1 MISMEHRSKNA
12 ARSTFGNAMIVLGG
26 LLIAAALGLAAYNIL
41 DAKRAEKASHE
52 ITDQLVEEIGHR
64 TEDGTTPSPYADKDA
79 QMPTAVIDGYEYI
92 GILEIPGRSLSLPVM
107 STWDYDRLQ
116 IAACLFTGSYYSNDI
131 VICAHNYANFFMPLI
146 TMAIGEDV
154 YFTNV
159 EGMTIHYI
167 VTNRETVQPTDV
179 EGMTEN
185 ISNSGQSTMDW
196 DMTLFTCNLGGQT
209 RCAVRCKRVE

>member
-1 MISMEHRSKNA
+1 MEHRQKSASRN
-12 ARSTFGNAMIVLGG
+12 TFGNVLIVLGC
-26 LLIAAALGLAAYNIL
+26 LLIAAALGLAAYNIW
-41 DAKRAEKASHE
+41 DAERAEKASNE
-52 ITDQLVEEIGHR
+52 IAQKLVEKI
-64 TEDGTTPSPYADKDA
+64 DDKADDATPSPYADKDA
-79 QMPTAVIDGYEYI
+79 KMPTAMIDGYEYI
-92 GILEIPGRSLSLPVM
+92 GLLEIPSRSLSLPVM

-116 IAACLFTGSYYSNDI
+116 ISACLFTGSYYTNDI
-131 VICAHNYANFFMPLI
+131 VICAHNYAKHFMPLI
-146 TMAIGEDV
+146 SMGIGEDV

-179 EGMTEN
+179 ELMTEN